1 MPMFAKTNS
10 GSVTLHDSKTGA
22 FQAALPVQNATSAIA
37 VGEDVVVTLAD
48 GRVAIYDQRGLFKSM
63 SA

>member
-1 MPMFAKTNS
+1 MSMFAKTNS